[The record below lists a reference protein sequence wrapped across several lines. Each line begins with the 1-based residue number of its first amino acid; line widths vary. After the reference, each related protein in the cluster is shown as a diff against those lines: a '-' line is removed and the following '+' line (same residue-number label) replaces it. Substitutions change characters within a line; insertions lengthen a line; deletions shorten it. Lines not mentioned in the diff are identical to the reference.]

1 MGNSLGEYE
10 LNHECIS
17 TSDLIT
23 PERVLIIY
31 ECDQTWLQTFQ
42 MRLRLLCTT
51 TTPSLVEL
59 RTFSQISSSVYGRRR
74 NTGILVYPIIGDL
87 RKQSGLKK

>member
-31 ECDQTWLQTFQ
+31 ECDQT
-42 MRLRLLCTT
+42 
-51 TTPSLVEL
+51 
-59 RTFSQISSSVYGRRR
+59 
-74 NTGILVYPIIGDL
+74 
-87 RKQSGLKK
+87 